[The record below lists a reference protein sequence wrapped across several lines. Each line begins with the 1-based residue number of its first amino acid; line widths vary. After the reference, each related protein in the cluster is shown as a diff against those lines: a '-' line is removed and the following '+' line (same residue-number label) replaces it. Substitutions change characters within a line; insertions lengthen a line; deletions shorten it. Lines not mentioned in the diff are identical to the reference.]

1 MILPAAPRSIL
12 NRHVLRSTTVAA
24 ISKSTSSRS
33 FFSLSEAECGWNGN
47 LLTPSDVFERASS
60 LPWGF
65 IDQRHIF
72 DRVMPSLASQ
82 LSPTPTDATSTT
94 AVADAASAATAVD
107 VEPASSVSRGSIS
120 DRIHCLKSWMQHKT
134 CHARAGGQ
142 YFQQAGTCHTEFTEG
157 AQLAY
162 QHIAGLWGCG
172 DPLDREEIEEIAAP
186 GLAKL
191 LCQVHSTC
199 REKHG
204 VQPRLILSSRQ
215 PILASVIKV
224 EEEEGRAHKPGQLFD
239 RWDKDDFWAQLLLGA
254 AGPEAQLM
262 QSIESRNQSLLT
274 GSDPHAHLPHRLVA
288 HTLFLVEEKYEH
300 QNLGR
305 SLAVGDGNHIS
316 DSYRKPLS
324 LEPLRKVTSATS
336 GSPAGPDEH
345 SAANGDFR
353 TQAHVWEFETDVGVS
368 FNSGENIKL
377 QWRVRNIN
385 NVLKPRRGHVLKSDG
400 LVVKKCGRWIY

>member
-1 MILPAAPRSIL
+1 MILQAAARSSLFGHIPRST
-12 NRHVLRSTTVAA
+12 NNVAA
-24 ISKSTSSRS
+24 ATSASGRS
-33 FFSLSEAECGWNGN
+33 FFSLSEAECGWKPS

-72 DRVMPSLASQ
+72 DRVIPSLASQ
-82 LSPTPTDATSTT
+82 LSPTDSSDAVQQIVGAESASSIESSTST
-94 AVADAASAATAVD
+94 
-107 VEPASSVSRGSIS
+107 GSIS
-120 DRIHCLKSWMQHKT
+120 DRIHSLKSWMQHKT

-142 YFQQAGTCHTEFTEG
+142 YFQQAGTCHAEFKEG

-162 QHIAGLWGCG
+162 QHIADLWSTQA
-172 DPLDREEIEEIAAP
+172 LDREEMEEVAAP

-191 LCQVHSTC
+191 LCQVHTTC

-204 VQPRLILSSRQ
+204 VQPRLILSSQQ

-288 HTLFLVEEKYEH
+288 HTLFLVEEKYECT
-300 QNLGR
+300 
-305 SLAVGDGNHIS
+305 AVSGNHLRDPS
-316 DSYRKPLS
+316 AQSSSS
-324 LEPLRKVTSATS
+324 LEPLGKMTSATTS
-336 GSPAGPDEH
+336 GSPDEH
-345 SAANGDFR
+345 TAANGDFR
-353 TQAHVWEFETDVGVS
+353 LQAHVWEFETDVGVS

>member
-1 MILPAAPRSIL
+1 MILPAARNILLRRVPRST
-12 NRHVLRSTTVAA
+12 SAAAVAV
-24 ISKSTSSRS
+24 STSSRS
-33 FFSLSEAECGWNGN
+33 FFSFSEAECGWKPS
-47 LLTPSDVFERASS
+47 LLHPSDVFERASS

-82 LSPTPTDATSTT
+82 LSPTDATATSSATSATSAISATT
-94 AVADAASAATAVD
+94 LDAELGSSAGT
-107 VEPASSVSRGSIS
+107 GSIGN
-120 DRIHCLKSWMQHKT
+120 RIQCLKSWMQHKT
-134 CHARAGGQ
+134 SHARAGGQ
-142 YFQQAGTCHTEFTEG
+142 YFQQAGTCHAEFTEG

-162 QHIAGLWGCG
+162 QHVADLWSSG
-172 DPLDREEIEEIAAP
+172 DPLDREEMEEVAAP

-204 VQPRLILSSRQ
+204 VQPRLILSSQQ

-224 EEEEGRAHKPGQLFD
+224 EEEEGRTHKPGQLFD

-262 QSIESRNQSLLT
+262 QSIESRNQSILT
-274 GSDPHAHLPHRLVA
+274 GSDPNAHLPHRLVA
-288 HTLFLVEEKYEH
+288 HTLFLVEEKYEC
-300 QNLGR
+300 QNLRGKT
-305 SLAVGDGNHIS
+305 AVGDG
-316 DSYRKPLS
+316 SYQYGPSEQSPS
-324 LEPLRKVTSATS
+324 LEPLHVGKASSATS
-336 GSPAGPDEH
+336 STPDEH
-345 SAANGDFR
+345 SAANGNFR
-353 TQAHVWEFETDVGVS
+353 MQAHVWEFETDVGVS

-400 LVVKKCGRWIY
+400 LVTKKCGRWIY

>member
-1 MILPAAPRSIL
+1 M
-12 NRHVLRSTTVAA
+12 
-24 ISKSTSSRS
+24 
-33 FFSLSEAECGWNGN
+33 
-47 LLTPSDVFERASS
+47 
-60 LPWGF
+60 
-65 IDQRHIF
+65 
-72 DRVMPSLASQ
+72 
-82 LSPTPTDATSTT
+82 
-94 AVADAASAATAVD
+94 
-107 VEPASSVSRGSIS
+107 
-120 DRIHCLKSWMQHKT
+120 
-134 CHARAGGQ
+134 
-142 YFQQAGTCHTEFTEG
+142 
-157 AQLAY
+157 AY
-162 QHIAGLWGCG
+162 QHIADLWSTEA
-172 DPLDREEIEEIAAP
+172 LDREEMEEVAAP

-191 LCQVHSTC
+191 LCQVHTTC

-204 VQPRLILSSRQ
+204 VQPRLILSSQQ

-288 HTLFLVEEKYEH
+288 HTLFLVEEKYECT
-300 QNLGR
+300 
-305 SLAVGDGNHIS
+305 AVS
-316 DSYRKPLS
+316 DHLRDPYPQSSSS
-324 LEPLRKVTSATS
+324 LEPLGKITSATTS
-336 GSPAGPDEH
+336 GSPDEH
-345 SAANGDFR
+345 TAANGDFR
-353 TQAHVWEFETDVGVS
+353 LQAHVWEFETDVGVS

>member
-1 MILPAAPRSIL
+1 MILQTAARSSLCGHIPRST
-12 NRHVLRSTTVAA
+12 NSVAA
-24 ISKSTSSRS
+24 AIATSASGRS
-33 FFSLSEAECGWNGN
+33 FFSLSEAECGWKPS

-82 LSPTPTDATSTT
+82 LSPTGSSDA
-94 AVADAASAATAVD
+94 VQQIVDAES
-107 VEPASSVSRGSIS
+107 ASSIKSSTGSIS
-120 DRIHCLKSWMQHKT
+120 DRIHSLKSWMQHKT

-142 YFQQAGTCHTEFTEG
+142 YFQQAGTCHAEFKEG

-162 QHIAGLWGCG
+162 QHIADLWSTQA
-172 DPLDREEIEEIAAP
+172 LDREEMEEVAAP

-191 LCQVHSTC
+191 LCQVHTTC

-204 VQPRLILSSRQ
+204 VQPRLILSSQQ

-288 HTLFLVEEKYEH
+288 HTLFLVEEKYECT
-300 QNLGR
+300 
-305 SLAVGDGNHIS
+305 AVSGNHLRDPS
-316 DSYRKPLS
+316 AQSSSS
-324 LEPLRKVTSATS
+324 LEPLGKMTSAATTS
-336 GSPAGPDEH
+336 GSPDEH
-345 SAANGDFR
+345 TAANGDFR
-353 TQAHVWEFETDVGVS
+353 LQAHVWEFETDVGVS

>member
-1 MILPAAPRSIL
+1 MILPSARSALLRQVPRSASVVDASASA
-12 NRHVLRSTTVAA
+12 N
-24 ISKSTSSRS
+24 SRS
-33 FFSLSEAECGWNGN
+33 FFSLSEAECGWKPS

-82 LSPTPTDATSTT
+82 LSPTDTDATAT
-94 AVADAASAATAVD
+94 ASATTVD
-107 VEPASSVSRGSIS
+107 TEPGSSAGASTGTIS
-120 DRIHCLKSWMQHKT
+120 DRIQCLKGWMQHKT

-142 YFQQAGTCHTEFTEG
+142 YFQQAGTCHAEFTEG

-162 QHIAGLWGCG
+162 QHIADLWSSGN
-172 DPLDREEIEEIAAP
+172 PLNREEMESLAAP
-186 GLAKL
+186 GLSKL

-204 VQPRLILSSRQ
+204 VQPRLILSSQQ

-239 RWDKDDFWAQLLLGA
+239 RWDQDDFWAQLLLGA

-262 QSIESRNQSLLT
+262 QSIESRNQSILT

-288 HTLFLVEEKYEH
+288 HTLFLVEEKYEC
-300 QNLGR
+300 QNLQGEMAL
-305 SLAVGDGNHIS
+305 SDGSHHNGPS
-316 DSYRKPLS
+316 AQSPS
-324 LEPLRKVTSATS
+324 LEPLVPVVGKVSSATK
-336 GSPAGPDEH
+336 SPPDEH
-345 SAANGDFR
+345 SIANGSFR
-353 TQAHVWEFETDVGVS
+353 MQAHVWEFETDVGVS

-400 LVVKKCGRWIY
+400 LVTKKCGRWIY